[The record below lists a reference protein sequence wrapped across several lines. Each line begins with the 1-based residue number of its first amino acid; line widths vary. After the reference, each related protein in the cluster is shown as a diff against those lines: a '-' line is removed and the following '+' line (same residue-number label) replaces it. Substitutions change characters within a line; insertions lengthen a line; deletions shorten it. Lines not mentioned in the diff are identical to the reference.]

1 MKSFKSKLPYL
12 LLSLTLLT
20 TSCSVQKVEPRT
32 SIAEEV
38 VEELPEILT
47 EKIDYYQAL
56 YRFRK
61 ENCKP
66 DITKATRG
74 LVGWDASMWAP
85 ATGVYV
91 YNFPEDL
98 MKFGES
104 IAYGNAIEDALI
116 VSLAYMQKLASLY
129 TYVHGMYREELQST
143 RGTYD
148 KFLNMAL
155 NASKKLCNLEPASYE
170 FLGYTTDDFGD
181 RVRVPE
187 LDINCINLDP
197 KELIKTIK
205 IEDGISFYC
214 LRNNALSAKQKS
226 IVEPIL
232 QNLIENWESM
242 STFVRAT
249 EYAKEKIS
257 QDIEASL
264 EEDLPNC
271 VEYPTDNPKYKIV
284 KCTNL
289 P

>member
-1 MKSFKSKLPYL
+1 VKGFKSKLPYL

-32 SIAEEV
+32 SVEEEV

-47 EKIDYYQAL
+47 EKIDYYRAL
-56 YRFRK
+56 DQLRK

-66 DITKATRG
+66 EITKATRG
-74 LVGWDASMWAP
+74 LVGWSASMWAP
-85 ATGVYV
+85 TGVHV
-91 YNFPEDL
+91 YNYPEDL
-98 MKFGES
+98 MKFGDS
-104 IAYGNAIEDALI
+104 LAYGNAIEDALI

-129 TYVHGMYREELQST
+129 SNVHGIYREELSSY

-155 NASKKLCNLEPASYE
+155 NASNKLCNLEPAGYK

-187 LDINCINLDP
+187 LDINCVNLDS

-205 IEDGISFYC
+205 IEDGVSFYC
-214 LRNNALSAKQKS
+214 LRDNSLSAKQKAM
-226 IVEPIL
+226 VEPIL

-242 STFVRAT
+242 SSFVRAT
-249 EYAKEKIS
+249 EYASEKIS
-257 QDIEASL
+257 QDIASSL